1 MNKANYVNPLFAEM
15 LKAVP
20 EEARRESERSFA
32 IAGRIKEILQRKRW
46 SQADFAKAAGKKEAE
61 ISKWMSGTHNFTIR
75 TISFIETVLGEDVIS
90 IKRYH
95 RQVSG
100 YGTANADRT
109 VILNDG
115 GNQAEYHSVDY
126 HSFIRLALP
135 PRGAQFVREMVGFHG
150 QVGHLNNL
158 SGGRWGFPDK
168 ITFCG

>member
-1 MNKANYVNPLFAEM
+1 MARCQSSFCGN
-15 LKAVP
+15 AVP
-20 EEARRESERSFA
+20 EEARRESELSFA

-75 TISFIETVLGEDVIS
+75 TISFIDTVLGEDVIS

-95 RQVSG
+95 RHVSG

-115 GNQAEYHSVDY
+115 GNHAEYHSVDY

-135 PRGAQFVREMVGFHG
+135 PRGA
-150 QVGHLNNL
+150 
-158 SGGRWGFPDK
+158 
-168 ITFCG
+168 

>member
-1 MNKANYVNPLFAEM
+1 M
-15 LKAVP
+15 LNAVP

-32 IAGRIKEILQRKRW
+32 IAGRIKEILHRKRW
-46 SQADFAKAAGKKEAE
+46 SQADFAKAAEKKEAE

-109 VILNDG
+109 AILNDR
-115 GNQAEYHSVDY
+115 GNQTEYHSVD
-126 HSFIRLALP
+126 
-135 PRGAQFVREMVGFHG
+135 
-150 QVGHLNNL
+150 
-158 SGGRWGFPDK
+158 
-168 ITFCG
+168 

>member
-61 ISKWMSGTHNFTIR
+61 ISKWMIR

-109 VILNDG
+109 AILNDS
-115 GNQAEYHSVDY
+115 GNQAEYHSVD
-126 HSFIRLALP
+126 
-135 PRGAQFVREMVGFHG
+135 
-150 QVGHLNNL
+150 
-158 SGGRWGFPDK
+158 
-168 ITFCG
+168 